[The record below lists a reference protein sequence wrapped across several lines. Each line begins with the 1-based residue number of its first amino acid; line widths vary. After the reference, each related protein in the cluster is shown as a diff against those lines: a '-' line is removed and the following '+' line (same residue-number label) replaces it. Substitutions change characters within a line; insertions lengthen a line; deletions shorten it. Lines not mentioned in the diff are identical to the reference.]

1 MADGKFG
8 RALSFDGINDSVSV
22 PDAGP
27 LDLAPG
33 MTIEAW
39 VKTHSANWSTVL
51 LKERPGSL
59 AYALYSSEGTG
70 KPMAEI
76 TAGGGMREARGT
88 SSLPGGVWTHLAA
101 TYDGATL
108 RLYVNGT
115 QVSSAARTGT
125 LFNSGSALK
134 IGGNAIWGEYLYGL
148 IDEVRVYERALT
160 AAEIQADRDRP
171 VV

>member
-1 MADGKFG
+1 
-8 RALSFDGINDSVSV
+8 
-22 PDAGP
+22 
-27 LDLAPG
+27 

-88 SSLPGGVWTHLAA
+88 SSLLGGVWTHLAA

-108 RLYVNGT
+108 RRLREWEADRRAPRDRHAV
-115 QVSSAARTGT
+115 Q
-125 LFNSGSALK
+125 SGSALK